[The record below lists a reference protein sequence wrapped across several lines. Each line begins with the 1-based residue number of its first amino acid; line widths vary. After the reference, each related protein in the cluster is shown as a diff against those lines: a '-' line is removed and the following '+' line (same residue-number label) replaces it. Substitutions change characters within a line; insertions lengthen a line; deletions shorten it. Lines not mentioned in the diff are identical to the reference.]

1 MIVTVDCTVHGVS
14 CAGKFKLG
22 DASFHTDPALGKS
35 HFHNVTD
42 SYSLLAE
49 PEKRDGKMG

>member
-22 DASFHTDPALGKS
+22 YASFHTDPALGKS
-35 HFHNVTD
+35 RFHNVTD
-42 SYSLLAE
+42 SYSLLTE